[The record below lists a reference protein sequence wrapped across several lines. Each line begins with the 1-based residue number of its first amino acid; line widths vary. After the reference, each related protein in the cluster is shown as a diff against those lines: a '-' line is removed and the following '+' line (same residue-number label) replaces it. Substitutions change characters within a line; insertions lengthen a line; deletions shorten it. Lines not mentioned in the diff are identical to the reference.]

1 MLFAEPE
8 IVGYLP
14 REVTGWEYST
24 PIVQHGT
31 LKKRMLP
38 MVLVYV
44 LKVNQSNKN
53 KRFEGLSHQQN
64 KELQK
69 LIPSL

>member
-1 MLFAEPE
+1 MFIEPE

-14 REVTGWEYST
+14 KEETGWEYST

-31 LKKRMLP
+31 FKKRMLP
-38 MVLVYV
+38 MEVAYV
-44 LKVNQSNKN
+44 LEVNQSSRN

-64 KELQK
+64 RDLQK
-69 LIPSL
+69 LILSL